1 MPTGSSSS
9 GSRRSE
15 ELTVAA
21 LSRRGVDT
29 LGAFSERRG
38 GGRVGH
44 DRAMQP
50 PITMTDRFNAIADRF
65 TRALGSLQALV
76 GSVLL
81 VVIWAVTGPV
91 FNFSGTWQLFIN
103 TTTTVITFWMV
114 FVIQNSANREAKAT
128 QLKLDELIRAVADAR
143 NEFIAL
149 DRAPEE
155 ILVERE
161 KELDDVSPSI
171 DTDSADVAHEAQDAH
186 GNAPR
191 DPGDSAGG
199 QRPG

>member
-1 MPTGSSSS
+1 
-9 GSRRSE
+9 
-15 ELTVAA
+15 
-21 LSRRGVDT
+21 
-29 LGAFSERRG
+29 
-38 GGRVGH
+38 
-44 DRAMQP
+44 MQP

-81 VVIWAVTGPV
+81 VVIWALTGPV
-91 FNFSGTWQLFIN
+91 FNFSDTWQLFIN

-161 KELDDVSPSI
+161 KELDDVSPII
-171 DTDSADVAHEAQDAH
+171 DTGSAQDAQ

-191 DPGDSAGG
+191 NPGGPTSG
-199 QRPG
+199 QQPG